1 MTKTAAYPKRDG
13 VATTKTKLKTRKNK
27 SITNQFKQMIMKK
40 VYLIL
45 AAAVGMT
52 ITSCTT
58 NDYLGEDQGT
68 NSPQLSQGTPGA
80 IVFGSYAG
88 KMTRA
93 TSNTGSAADMLDG
106 QMKIFGVKKVT
117 TGPVYTTVFD
127 NYVVWSNTTN
137 VTTSNPDA
145 TTSTAAENGWEYV
158 GTSSQGYGTTPT
170 NGTLGKD
177 QYIKYWDYET
187 DEYHFVAGSP
197 VKDFA
202 YTITAGEIASAT
214 VTGIT
219 GHLNPNTG
227 AAMGKDPV
235 YIAAPVKKVNNHSA
249 TDATADRYNTDVEF
263 QFTRQQTY
271 VRVGVYETVPGY
283 KITSISF
290 YEWDCA
296 NTAWKNTPQA
306 AHNIVLNS
314 TTTDDYFKGSTG
326 STTATVTYEWTTPSV
341 SGISYG
347 STTNQ
352 ENWYGGK
359 LNLSDGNYLATSS
372 TDTRKDYFYGTDS
385 DIDANGYFVVLPTP
399 SATVAQPIIIKCDY
413 TLTALDGA
421 ETINVKGATAAIP
434 AAFSKW
440 NPNTTYTY
448 LFKISDNT
456 NGTTGTSGTDPEG
469 LFPITFDAA
478 VIAEVNGTQQGYIT
492 TVSTPSITTYQAGS
506 VIATGVEY
514 VMDTPIY
521 FTAQDDEDGTLETLT
536 AGNYATPALGGVH
549 VFKLDAP
556 ATEADLILTRPAEGK
571 KFTTT
576 IGAAAWNIN
585 GQSVA
590 ASKWASFT
598 PDAAGTY
605 AIEYCTQASP
615 AAFAYKVIT
624 VLASHP

>member
-1 MTKTAAYPKRDG
+1 
-13 VATTKTKLKTRKNK
+13 
-27 SITNQFKQMIMKK
+27 MKK

-80 IVFGSYAG
+80 IVFGSSAG

-93 TSNTGSAADMLDG
+93 TSNTGSAAAMLDG

-177 QYIKYWDYET
+177 QYIKYWDYST
-187 DEYHFVAGSP
+187 NEYHFVAGSP

-202 YTITAGEIASAT
+202 YALNGSGEIASAT

-249 TDATADRYNTDVEF
+249 TDATADRYNTDVVF
-263 QFTRQQTY
+263 QFTRQQTF

-290 YEWDCA
+290 YEWDYT
-296 NTAWKNTPQA
+296 NNKWNDTPQD

-314 TTTDDYFKGSTG
+314 KTDDYFTGSTG

-341 SGISYG
+341 SGIAYG

-352 ENWYGGK
+352 ESWYGGK
-359 LNLSDGNYLATSS
+359 LNLSSSNPLATSS
-372 TDTRKDYFYGTDS
+372 TEATKTYFYGTDS
-385 DIDANGYFVVLPTP
+385 DIDENGYFIVLPTP
-399 SATVAQPIIIKCDY
+399 SATTAAPIIIKCDY

-456 NGTTGTSGTDPEG
+456 NGTTGTFGTDPEG
-469 LFPITFDAA
+469 LFPITFDAV
-478 VIAEVNGTQQGYIT
+478 VIAEEDAMKQGYIT

-514 VMDTPIY
+514 VKDTPIY
-521 FTAQDDEDGTLETLT
+521 FTAQNDETGALNTLSALDNGDKAVGMVQVYSVADGT
-536 AGNYATPALGGVH
+536 
-549 VFKLDAP
+549 
-556 ATEADLILTRPAEGK
+556 TEADLILTRPTTTV
-571 KFTTT
+571 TTT

-590 ASKWASFT
+590 ANEWASFT
-598 PDAAGTY
+598 PTDAGTY
-605 AIEYCTQASP
+605 AIEYITSTSP
-615 AAFAYKVIT
+615 SYAYKIVKVVT
-624 VLASHP
+624 AH